1 MQHSLHFLYQYKQ
14 NPETEAFSIDDRG
27 GKTEI
32 AGSFEGFVSFVVR
45 INRHPFAP
53 LCRLKSSRRSH
64 GEAIACN
71 GSCPS
76 GDR

>member
-32 AGSFEGFVSFVVR
+32 AGSFEGFVAYVVR

-53 LCRLKSSRRSH
+53 LC
-64 GEAIACN
+64 
-71 GSCPS
+71 
-76 GDR
+76 